1 MFRVDPVDP
10 DYRVARVYLGV
21 ERPTTR
27 ISNESTLLELE
38 DIHEKPLSS
47 LNVLVHS
54 QRDDAVGTP
63 GRSFFFLYLGRT
75 QFRRGLYS
83 RSGNLSIARSFSA
96 LSFMDPQSE

>member
-10 DYRVARVYLGV
+10 DYRVASVYLSV

-27 ISNESTLLELE
+27 ISNQSTLLELE

-63 GRSFFFLYLGRT
+63 GRSFFLDSGRT
-75 QFRRGLYS
+75 QFRRVLYS